1 MKQPNMTAREAAFSV
16 LESANHGAWSDGTL
30 KSVIRSAELSGRD
43 SALCSRI
50 CYGVQ
55 QNQLLLDFWI
65 SKFSKVPVNKLE
77 SPVRTALRMGMYQ
90 AALMDRI
97 PESAAVNESVELV
110 KKNSKNPHSSRL
122 TNGILRSFCRSKGNL
137 PQPDSLS
144 VKYSHPQWLVNL
156 FAGELEDEK
165 ALEALLEADNGQPP
179 TTVQVNTLKTTPQQ
193 LTEALTELG
202 ITVHPHPWLETCL
215 ELTGTGNLEEL
226 ALFQAGHFMV
236 QDAAAKLAALAADPQ
251 PGWDVLDACAAPGG
265 KSFAA
270 AMEMKDSGK
279 LTSCDIQPKKV
290 KLIRSGA
297 KRLGI
302 SILNAEAANGR
313 EFRPE
318 WENRF
323 DLVIADVPCSGLGII
338 RKKPDIRYKE
348 PEALGNLPKIQR
360 ELLDNLS
367 RYVKPGGVLLYST
380 CTVLKRENQQ
390 NVTDFLATHQDF
402 ALEAFELPQPIG
414 KVGEGML
421 TLWPHIHGT
430 DGFFMAKMRKGI
442 SG

>member
-1 MKQPNMTAREAAFSV
+1 MKQPKITAREAAFSV

-65 SKFSKVPVNKLE
+65 GTFSKVPVKKLE
-77 SPVRTALRMGMYQ
+77 SVVRTALRMGMYQ

-122 TNGILRSFCRSKGNL
+122 TNGILRSFCRKKGEL

-144 VKYSHPQWLVNL
+144 VKYSHPQWLVDL
-156 FAGELEDEK
+156 FAAELRDEK
-165 ALEALLEADNGQPP
+165 QLEALLEADNGQPP
-179 TTVQVNTLKTTPQQ
+179 TTVQVNTLKTTVED
-193 LTEALTELG
+193 LSKALVEQG
-202 ITVHPHPWLETCL
+202 ITVKAHPWLEGCL
-215 ELTGTGNLEEL
+215 ELTGTGSLEEL
-226 ALFQAGHFMV
+226 SLFREGYFMV
-236 QDAAAKLAALAADPQ
+236 QDAAAKLAALAAAPQ

-270 AMEMKDSGK
+270 AMEMKNSGQ

-302 SILNAEAANGR
+302 TSLNAEVANGR
-313 EFRPE
+313 AFRPE

-348 PEALGNLPKIQR
+348 PDMLENLPGIQQ
-360 ELLDNLS
+360 ELLSNLS

-380 CTVLKRENQQ
+380 CTVLQRENQQ
-390 NVTDFLATHQDF
+390 NVMDFLNGHSEYT
-402 ALEAFELPQPIG
+402 LEGFDLPQPIG
-414 KVGEGML
+414 RVEEGML

-430 DGFFMAKMRKGI
+430 DGFFMAKLRK
-442 SG
+442 SCK

>member
-1 MKQPNMTAREAAFSV
+1 MKTQPTAPREAAFTV

-30 KSVIRSAELSGRD
+30 KSVIRSAGLSGRD

-65 SKFSKVPVNKLE
+65 SKFSKVPVHKLE
-77 SPVRTALRMGMYQ
+77 SVVRTALRMGLYQ
-90 AALMDRI
+90 TALMDRI
-97 PESAAVNESVELV
+97 PERAAVNESVELV
-110 KKNSKNPHSSRL
+110 KKFSKNPNSSRL
-122 TNGILRSFCRSKGNL
+122 TNGILRSFCRQKENL

-144 VKYSHPQWLVNL
+144 VKYSHPQWLVDL
-156 FAGELEDEK
+156 FAGELKDERS
-165 ALEALLEADNGQPP
+165 LEELLQADNGQPP
-179 TTVQVNTLKTTPQQ
+179 TTIQVNTLKTDAAT
-193 LTEALTELG
+193 LTKELEEQG
-202 ITVHPHPWLETCL
+202 VSVTPHPWLEGCL
-215 ELTGTGNLEEL
+215 ELTGTGSIEEL
-226 ALFQAGHFMV
+226 PQFVSGGFLV
-236 QDAAAKLAALAADPQ
+236 QDAAARLAAIAADPQ
-251 PGWDVLDACAAPGG
+251 PGWKVLDACAAPGG

-270 AMEMKDSGK
+270 AMAMGDKGE
-279 LTSCDIQPKKV
+279 LVSCDIHPKKV

-302 SILNAEAANGR
+302 TMLHAEVANGR

-318 WENRF
+318 WENAF

-348 PEALGNLPKIQR
+348 PEALGNLPAIQQ
-360 ELLDNLS
+360 ELLENLS

-380 CTVLKRENQQ
+380 CTVLRRENQQ
-390 NVTDFLATHQDF
+390 NVMEFLSRHREF
-402 ALEAFELPQPIG
+402 FLEPFTLPKIG
-414 KVGEGML
+414 TVEEGML

-430 DGFFMAKMRKGI
+430 DGFFMAKMGK
-442 SG
+442 ST

>member
-1 MKQPNMTAREAAFSV
+1 MKTQPTAPREAAFTV

-30 KSVIRSAELSGRD
+30 KSVIRSAGLSGRD

-65 SKFSKVPVNKLE
+65 SKFSKVPVHKLE
-77 SPVRTALRMGMYQ
+77 SVVRTALRMGLYQ
-90 AALMDRI
+90 TALMDRI
-97 PESAAVNESVELV
+97 PERAAVNESVELV
-110 KKNSKNPHSSRL
+110 KKFSKNPNSSRL
-122 TNGILRSFCRSKGNL
+122 TNGILRSFCRQKENL

-144 VKYSHPQWLVNL
+144 VKYSHPQWLVDL
-156 FAGELEDEK
+156 FAGELKDERS
-165 ALEALLEADNGQPP
+165 LEELLQADNGQPP
-179 TTVQVNTLKTTPQQ
+179 TTIQVNTLKTDAAT
-193 LTEALTELG
+193 LTKELEEQG
-202 ITVHPHPWLETCL
+202 VSVTPHPWLEGCL
-215 ELTGTGNLEEL
+215 ELTGTGSIEEL
-226 ALFQAGHFMV
+226 PQFVGGGFLV
-236 QDAAAKLAALAADPQ
+236 QDAAARLAAIAADPQ
-251 PGWDVLDACAAPGG
+251 PGWKVLDACAAPGG

-270 AMEMKDSGK
+270 AMAMGDKGE
-279 LTSCDIQPKKV
+279 LTSCDIHPKKV

-302 SILNAEAANGR
+302 TMLRAEVANGR

-318 WENRF
+318 WENAF

-348 PEALGNLPKIQR
+348 PEALGNLPAIQQ
-360 ELLDNLS
+360 ELLENLS

-380 CTVLKRENQQ
+380 CTVLRRENQQ
-390 NVTDFLATHQDF
+390 NVMEFLSRHREFSLDPFT
-402 ALEAFELPQPIG
+402 LPKIG
-414 KVGEGML
+414 TVEEGML

-430 DGFFMAKMRKGI
+430 DGFFMAKMGK
-442 SG
+442 ST